1 MKITENQL
9 YEMFSNNLNK
19 ILMEAPK
26 QQNDGPSIDGNFNQ
40 EYVDKNINK
49 RGLTGPDAPN
59 SSKVNGKY
67 VGAKA
72 GKALLG
78 AAGMRAG
85 TILGAAAMG
94 AMAGVGGAT
103 LALGNVLNVV
113 GLGILAGQFVGNLT
127 ALNKLSKL
135 EFPKN
140 PQNAMKYARYAAAER
155 VNAQQICLNIQQNLK
170 NAMVAWNQLNPNNT
184 YNWQM
189 LLNLIQGQGGDVKAK
204 FKDRGQNQEVDVDI
218 DKNFTDKNVGQ
229 NESIEHGRLLEAAGD
244 DYKNVVKSVAD
255 FKIEFQQDPNQA
267 LTVLIYIGQAYIQ
280 SYGLWMQ
287 WTRYINVLVHKFHKY
302 GVTWERV
309 INANNGF
316 GVKNTLITF
325 ANELFGTK
333 IPLEDRDGNDEYQ
346 GSNQTSDVILRLV
359 EPDWGTGARVGRYA
373 GMSYILLQQDKT
385 NNYFAVEPIGN
396 MRQTMKANEVYS
408 SDNGDGTMEV
418 LRYGNGRNQG
428 PTVLGTAPN
437 FKDLSKGQGVNYKYS
452 QNQIISTTKDPN
464 GKNIYILTPLAVLNM
479 TLFDD

>member
-94 AMAGVGGAT
+94 AMAGIGGAT

-170 NAMVAWNQLNPNNT
+170 NAMVAWNQLFTKTPYNYEE
-184 YNWQM
+184 YNWEK
-189 LLNLIQGQGGDVKAK
+189 LLNLIEKQQAGSSKAK
-204 FKDRGQNQEVDVDI
+204 FQDRGQNQEVDVDI

-229 NESIEHGRLLEAAGD
+229 NESIEHGMLLEAAGD

-255 FKIEFQQDPNQA
+255 FKTEFQQDPNQA
-267 LTVLIYIGQAYIQ
+267 LTELVYIGQAYIQ

-333 IPLEDRDGNDEYQ
+333 IPLEDRDGNDEYVGKYQ
-346 GSNQTSDVILRLV
+346 KQQIVLRVV
-359 EPDWGTGARVGRYA
+359 EPNWGGKYT
-373 GMSYILLQQDKT
+373 LFQQTKT
-385 NNYFAVEPIGN
+385 NAYFATPLLSFVSKDDGYYLN
-396 MRQTMKANEVYS
+396 YSANLIS
-408 SDNGDGTMEV
+408 
-418 LRYGNGRNQG
+418 Q
-428 PTVLGTAPN
+428 N
-437 FKDLSKGQGVNYKYS
+437 FKDKKTNKM
-452 QNQIISTTKDPN
+452 
-464 GKNIYILTPLAVLNM
+464 IYILKPESTQELIKISE
-479 TLFDD
+479 

>member
-26 QQNDGPSIDGNFNQ
+26 QQNDGPSIEGNFNQ

-72 GKALLG
+72 GKTLLG

-170 NAMVAWNQLNPNNT
+170 NAMVAWNQIFTKTPYNLEE
-184 YNWQM
+184 YNWDK
-189 LLNLIQGQGGDVKAK
+189 LLVLIQSQTGKSKAK

-229 NESIEHGRLLEAAGD
+229 NESIEYGRLLEAAGD

-255 FKIEFQQDPNQA
+255 FKTEFQQDSNQA
-267 LTVLIYIGQAYIQ
+267 LTELVYIGQAYIQ

-333 IPLEDRDGNDEYQ
+333 IPLEDRDGNDEYVGKYQ
-346 GSNQTSDVILRLV
+346 KQQIVLRVV
-359 EPDWGTGARVGRYA
+359 EPNWGGKYT
-373 GMSYILLQQDKT
+373 LFQQTKT
-385 NNYFAVEPIGN
+385 NAYFATPLLSFVSKDEGYYLN
-396 MRQTMKANEVYS
+396 YSANLIS
-408 SDNGDGTMEV
+408 
-418 LRYGNGRNQG
+418 Q
-428 PTVLGTAPN
+428 N
-437 FKDLSKGQGVNYKYS
+437 FKDKKTNKMV
-452 QNQIISTTKDPN
+452 
-464 GKNIYILTPLAVLNM
+464 YILKPESVQELIKISE
-479 TLFDD
+479 